1 MFKWFNLHN
10 TFFMYATREICSV
23 TLCWKYHKHNL
34 RMDVAPLYQW
44 TGWDGYLRV
53 LKVIASQV
61 ELKNETLCWLE
72 TLLPDT
78 DLFLWGSSDT
88 NRVKIC
94 KYYFRIEWGKSQK
107 KNVFFRA
114 LPTIWVTNLWW
125 MSSQFLE
132 KGDKSWHYQLQ
143 TQLYCSQG
151 RIKDFL
157 PECNEQYFAGKSRL
171 IILEKISPHNTEENL
186 TS

>member
-1 MFKWFNLHN
+1 MLCHAMLKIPQ
-10 TFFMYATREICSV
+10 TQSTDGCSTV
-23 TLCWKYHKHNL
+23 VSVG
-34 RMDVAPLYQW
+34 RM
-44 TGWDGYLRV
+44 GWISPGAEGNCD
-53 LKVIASQV
+53 SQV

-171 IILEKISPHNTEENL
+171 IILKKISPHNTGENL